1 MSIRQ
6 WKAAI
11 SQAEPCWFDV
21 QAGVEKTIKL
31 MKEAS
36 ANGASLIA
44 FSEVWLPGYPN
55 FLWGGTYAE
64 NLQNVFNY
72 RKNSITADGPEV
84 IRIRRAAREN
94 NIYVALG
101 FSERVAGTLYL
112 SSMLIGSNGDV
123 LRHRRKIKPTHIERT
138 LFGDATGDSLNNV
151 VDTPLGKIGMLNCWE
166 HFQPLLKYNTWA
178 QGEEVHIAMWPFNG
192 PHIGPE
198 PWSVSNDANELTMS
212 RAYSLEG
219 QVFTLVSNQPLS
231 AEGLKKNSIGHANTS
246 GSFMHTGPG
255 GGRASVFHPD
265 GRQLTEPTDPE
276 FDGLLYCDIDLDQI
290 EYAKA
295 IADPVGHYSRPD
307 MLRLL
312 VDDQPKNYVVKV
324 APEHVPGVNFTPV
337 KTITE
342 MHKTLKEIDAEQKQ
356 KESI

>member
-11 SQAEPCWFDV
+11 SQAEPCWFDIK
-21 QAGVEKTIKL
+21 AGVAKTIKL
-31 MKEAS
+31 IEEAS
-36 ANGASLIA
+36 ANGAALIA

-55 FLWGGTYAE
+55 FLWSGTYVE
-64 NLQNVFNY
+64 NIQNVFNY

-84 IRIRRAAREN
+84 ISIRRAAREN

-112 SSMLIGSNGDV
+112 ASMLIGANGDV
-123 LRHRRKIKPTHIERT
+123 LRHRRKIKPTHLERT
-138 LFGDATGDSLNNV
+138 LFGDSTGDSLHNV

-166 HFQPLLKYNTWA
+166 HIQPLLKYNTWA

-192 PHIGPE
+192 PHLGAE
-198 PWSVSNDANELTMS
+198 PWSVCSDANELTMS
-212 RAYSLEG
+212 RAYSIEG
-219 QVFTLVSNQPLS
+219 QVYTLVCNQPVS
-231 AEGLKKNSIGHANTS
+231 VEGNKMNSVGHADTK
-246 GSFMHTGPG
+246 GSFMHSGG
-255 GGRASVFHPD
+255 GGRAAVFQPD
-265 GRQLTEPTDPE
+265 GRQVTEPTDPE

-290 EYAKA
+290 DYAKA
-295 IADPVGHYSRPD
+295 LADPVGHYSRPD

-324 APEHVPGVNFTPV
+324 AHEQSPGIAMTTA

-342 MHKTLKEIDAEQKQ
+342 MHKTLQEIDGEKKQ
-356 KESI
+356 TETL